1 MRSINLAGLAGSAML
16 AVSLGV
22 GAAAAGSFEH
32 DHVYADS
39 FGNLVID
46 SAAGYKRIIVGQ
58 GHRAKEV
65 ASYTD
70 TNVKIVY
77 ADRTESASAGE
88 DCYRAP
94 ALIKGRSYMYGF
106 DQGVIPFQGGPCE

>member
-1 MRSINLAGLAGSAML
+1 MRPINLAVLAGSAML
-16 AVSLGV
+16 AVTLGL
-22 GAAAAGSFEH
+22 GAAVAGSFEH

-46 SAAGYKRIIVGQ
+46 SAPGYKRIIVGQ
-58 GHRAKEV
+58 GHRVKEA
-65 ASYTD
+65 ASFTD
-70 TNVKIVY
+70 TDVKIVY
-77 ADRTESASAGE
+77 ADRTETASSGE

-106 DQGVIPFQGGPCE
+106 DQGVIPFQGGPCQ